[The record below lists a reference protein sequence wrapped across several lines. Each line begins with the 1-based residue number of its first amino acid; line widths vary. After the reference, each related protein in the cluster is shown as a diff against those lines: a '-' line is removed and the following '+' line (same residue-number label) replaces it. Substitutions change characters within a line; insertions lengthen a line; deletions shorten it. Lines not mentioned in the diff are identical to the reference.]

1 MKTGH
6 SRRDSAKSTFDQADS
21 KSANVSKAKESAIKR
36 AVAAVDW
43 QDLRQ
48 LTRFQTA
55 YNILLPY
62 PFLLL
67 SWWFAS
73 QSWYV
78 MACAASYL
86 FFASA
91 FRQAHD
97 GYHHSLGIGK
107 RGITA
112 LLILLSVLLFTGL
125 HSIRATHM
133 EHHRNP
139 LGDSD
144 IEGRL
149 AKMSWWQALLGG
161 VAYRIDI
168 YREGLRLSNRRNR
181 RMAWLEFAL
190 IALAVMVMLVLNVL
204 CMLSILTEP
213 AYITVVQVFNYH
225 LLTMLLANA
234 SVGIIAVWG
243 VHHDCDDTVARTERH
258 TLVNLLT
265 FNLLYHVEHHLFP
278 AVPSNHLPELA
289 KRLDDA
295 APQLTEQHV
304 LPTMNTIMN
313 VVDNLL
319 TDLKN
324 KYHHYSGNNDNDCP
338 IRKRFA

>member
-1 MKTGH
+1 MK
-6 SRRDSAKSTFDQADS
+6 
-21 KSANVSKAKESAIKR
+21 ANNAPSNKHIAIKD
-36 AVAAVDW
+36 AIGSVKW

-48 LTRFQTA
+48 LTNSQIA
-55 YNILLPY
+55 YNIILPY

-78 MACAASYL
+78 LACVASYL
-86 FFASA
+86 FFAAA

-97 GYHHSLGIGK
+97 GYHHSLGTGK
-107 RGITA
+107 RMTTII
-112 LLILLSVLLFTGL
+112 LILLSVLLMTSL

-144 IEGRL
+144 IEGSL
-149 AKMSWWQALLGG
+149 AKVSWWRAMLGG
-161 VAYRIDI
+161 VTYRLDI
-168 YREGLRLSNRRNR
+168 YRQGLRLSSRHNQRI
-181 RMAWLEFAL
+181 AWLEFGL
-190 IALAVMVMLVLNVL
+190 IASVIIITIVLTSFADAAIAMLAQ
-204 CMLSILTEP
+204 IL
-213 AYITVVQVFNYH
+213 IYH
-225 LLTMLLANA
+225 IMTMMLANA

-243 VHHDCDDTVARTERH
+243 VHHDCDETIARTERNP
-258 TLVNLLT
+258 LVNLLT

-289 KRLDDA
+289 KRLDTA
-295 APQLTEQHV
+295 APHLTKQHV
-304 LPTMNTIMN
+304 LPSKDTI
-313 VVDNLL
+313 VSFIDNRWNK
-319 TDLKN
+319 LKDN
-324 KYHHYSGNNDNDCP
+324 YQNNNDKNDCP

>member
-1 MKTGH
+1 MTVNQTHANKEQVI
-6 SRRDSAKSTFDQADS
+6 KQAIAS
-21 KSANVSKAKESAIKR
+21 IE
-36 AVAAVDW
+36 W

-48 LTRFQTA
+48 LTRGQIA
-55 YNILLPY
+55 YNVILPY

-78 MACAASYL
+78 LACCASYL

-97 GYHHSLGIGK
+97 GYHHSLGTGK
-107 RGITA
+107 RTTTA
-112 LLILLSVLLFTGL
+112 LLLLLSVLLMTSL

-144 IEGRL
+144 IEGSL
-149 AKMSWWQALLGG
+149 AKLSWWQAMLGG
-161 VAYRIDI
+161 VTYRLAI
-168 YREGLRLSNRRNR
+168 YRQGLALSSRRNQR
-181 RMAWLEFAL
+181 IAWLEFGLMASVVL
-190 IALAVMVMLVLNVL
+190 VALVLTVF
-204 CMLSILTEP
+204 TVAVP
-213 AYITVVQVFNYH
+213 A
-225 LLTMLLANA
+225 LTMLAQVLMYHILTMMLANA

-243 VHHDCDDTVARTERH
+243 VHHDCDETIARTERNP
-258 TLVNLLT
+258 VINLLT
-265 FNLLYHVEHHLFP
+265 FNLLYHAEHHFFP

-289 KRLDDA
+289 KRLDEA
-295 APQLTEQHV
+295 ASHLTKAHV
-304 LPTMNTIMN
+304 LPNTAVAMDFIN
-313 VVDNLL
+313 HRWNK
-319 TDLKN
+319 LKN
-324 KYHHYSGNNDNDCP
+324 KSQNNNDSECP

>member
-1 MKTGH
+1 MTVNQTHANKEQVI
-6 SRRDSAKSTFDQADS
+6 KQAIAS
-21 KSANVSKAKESAIKR
+21 IE
-36 AVAAVDW
+36 W

-48 LTRFQTA
+48 LTRGQIA
-55 YNILLPY
+55 YNVILPY

-78 MACAASYL
+78 LACCASYL

-97 GYHHSLGIGK
+97 GYHHSLGTGK
-107 RGITA
+107 RTTTA
-112 LLILLSVLLFTGL
+112 LLLLLSVLLMTSL

-144 IEGRL
+144 IEGSL
-149 AKMSWWQALLGG
+149 AKLSWWQAMLGG
-161 VAYRIDI
+161 VTYRLAI
-168 YREGLRLSNRRNR
+168 YRQGLALSSRRNQR
-181 RMAWLEFAL
+181 IAWLEFGLMASVVL
-190 IALAVMVMLVLNVL
+190 VALVLTVF
-204 CMLSILTEP
+204 TVAVP
-213 AYITVVQVFNYH
+213 A
-225 LLTMLLANA
+225 LTMLAQVLMYHILTMMLANA

-243 VHHDCDDTVARTERH
+243 VHHDCDETIARTERNP
-258 TLVNLLT
+258 VINLLT
-265 FNLLYHVEHHLFP
+265 FNLLYHAEHHFFP

-289 KRLDDA
+289 KRLDEA
-295 APQLTEQHV
+295 APHLTKAHV
-304 LPTMNTIMN
+304 LPNTAVAMDFIN
-313 VVDNLL
+313 HRWNK
-319 TDLKN
+319 LKN
-324 KYHHYSGNNDNDCP
+324 KSQNNNDSECP

>member
-1 MKTGH
+1 MKANKIQ
-6 SRRDSAKSTFDQADS
+6 SNKST
-21 KSANVSKAKESAIKR
+21 AIKH
-36 AVAAVDW
+36 ALSSVEW

-48 LTRFQTA
+48 LSRVQIV
-55 YNILLPY
+55 YNVILPY

-78 MACAASYL
+78 LACGASYF
-86 FFASA
+86 FFAAA

-97 GYHHSLGIGK
+97 GYHHSLGTSK
-107 RGITA
+107 RTTTGI
-112 LLILLSVLLFTGL
+112 LLLLSVLLMTGL

-144 IEGRL
+144 IEGGL
-149 AKMSWWQALLGG
+149 AKLSWWQALLGG
-161 VAYRIDI
+161 VTYRLDI
-168 YREGLRLSNRRNR
+168 YRQGLRLSSRRNR
-181 RMAWLEFAL
+181 RLAWLEFASIIL
-190 IALAVMVMLVLNVL
+190 VVMAAIGLSTVTAPTAALLAQVLVYH
-204 CMLSILTEP
+204 ILTM
-213 AYITVVQVFNYH
+213 TF
-225 LLTMLLANA
+225 ANV

-243 VHHDCDDTVARTERH
+243 VHHDCDETVARTERNK
-258 TLVNLLT
+258 LVNVLT

-289 KRLDDA
+289 KRLDAA
-295 APQLTEQHV
+295 APHLTNQQV
-304 LPTMNTIMN
+304 LPRMSELISFIK
-313 VVDNLL
+313 NLW
-319 TDLKN
+319 N
-324 KYHHYSGNNDNDCP
+324 KIKDRYHHNNDDSECP

>member
-1 MKTGH
+1 MK
-6 SRRDSAKSTFDQADS
+6 ANKIQS
-21 KSANVSKAKESAIKR
+21 KKRSAIKH
-36 AVAAVDW
+36 ALSSVEW

-48 LTRFQTA
+48 LSRVQIV
-55 YNILLPY
+55 YNVILPY

-78 MACAASYL
+78 LACGASYF
-86 FFASA
+86 FFAAA

-97 GYHHSLGIGK
+97 GYHHSLGTSK
-107 RGITA
+107 RTTTGI
-112 LLILLSVLLFTGL
+112 LLLLSVLLMTGL

-144 IEGRL
+144 IEGAL
-149 AKMSWWQALLGG
+149 AKLSWWQALLGG
-161 VAYRIDI
+161 VTYRLDI
-168 YREGLRLSNRRNR
+168 YRQGLRLSSRRNR
-181 RMAWLEFAL
+181 RLAWLEFASIIL
-190 IALAVMVMLVLNVL
+190 VVMAAIGLSTVTAPTAALLAQVLVYH
-204 CMLSILTEP
+204 ILTM
-213 AYITVVQVFNYH
+213 T
-225 LLTMLLANA
+225 LANV

-243 VHHDCDDTVARTERH
+243 VHHDCDETVARTERNK
-258 TLVNLLT
+258 LVNALT

-289 KRLDDA
+289 KRLDAA
-295 APQLTEQHV
+295 APHLTNQQV
-304 LPTMNTIMN
+304 LPRMSELISFIK
-313 VVDNLL
+313 NLW
-319 TDLKN
+319 N
-324 KYHHYSGNNDNDCP
+324 KIKDRYHHSNDDGECP